1 MATQYLDRL
10 ALQALLTHFQNCLQ
24 KLKRMSLLMNLAE
37 TIYQKSLTLSSEKAQ
52 TVIDFINLIHD
63 RCQNFLVNCQ
73 EPLTQAM
80 TPTDPSVAALQESVR
95 HNEKNIDKLD
105 RDLKDFRLEVLT
117 QFEKVE
123 QQFDRVN
130 DRFNQL
136 ETKVN
141 DRFNQITM
149 LLIAIVSLVVALLVK
164 LSFLIEF

>member
-1 MATQYLDRL
+1 M
-10 ALQALLTHFQNCLQ
+10 
-24 KLKRMSLLMNLAE
+24 
-37 TIYQKSLTLSSEKAQ
+37 
-52 TVIDFINLIHD
+52 
-63 RCQNFLVNCQ
+63 
-73 EPLTQAM
+73 TQAM
-80 TPTDPSVAALQESVR
+80 TSTDPSVAALQESVR

-117 QFEKVE
+117 QFEKVD

-149 LLIAIVSLVVALLVK
+149 LLVAIVGLVVALLIK
-164 LSFLIEF
+164 LAIVV